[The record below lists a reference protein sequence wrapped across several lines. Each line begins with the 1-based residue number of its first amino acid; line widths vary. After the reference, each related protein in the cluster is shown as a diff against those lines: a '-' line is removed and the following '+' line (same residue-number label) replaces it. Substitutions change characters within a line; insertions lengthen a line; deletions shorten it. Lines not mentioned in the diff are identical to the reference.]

1 MTQPTTPNA
10 ARPRRP
16 AAWAAASALA
26 CSLALLAGCGTAS
39 AIKATGSAMSD
50 SVRMGGQ
57 AVGSGIGAV
66 TGASQAS
73 DPITGDA
80 KRDGKR
86 FTAPSE

>member
-1 MTQPTTPNA
+1 
-10 ARPRRP
+10 
-16 AAWAAASALA
+16 
-26 CSLALLAGCGTAS
+26 
-39 AIKATGSAMSD
+39 MSD

>member
-1 MTQPTTPNA
+1 MTQPTTPNP

-16 AAWAAASALA
+16 AVWAAASALA
-26 CSLALLAGCGTAS
+26 CCALLAGCGTAS
-39 AIKATGSAMSD
+39 ASKATGSAMSD